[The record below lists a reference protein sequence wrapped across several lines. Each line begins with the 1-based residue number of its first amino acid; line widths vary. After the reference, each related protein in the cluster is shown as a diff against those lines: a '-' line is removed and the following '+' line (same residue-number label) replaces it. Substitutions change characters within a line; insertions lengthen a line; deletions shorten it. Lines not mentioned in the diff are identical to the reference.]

1 MPMNVPKNCA
11 ELQAAANL
19 PFNEGNALISQAN
32 KEMMVQCFS
41 QIYPNFGFGYLHSSD
56 HYAALQ
62 ILLER
67 EPTFREV
74 YDSYHAGSR
83 NIDLARQKAG
93 GGLRPEG
100 WEGWNA
106 ETRRLN
112 VLIHLHGISKGSKIF
127 DGKKADPT
135 PDKTRDLLLLWG
147 GVSDL
152 PSDPPPVTTEPP
164 KTEPPK
170 TEPPKPAKITVKGE
184 VVITAEDGTERRIP
198 FTGTGQ

>member
-1 MPMNVPKNCA
+1 MNVPTTCA

-19 PFNEGNALISQAN
+19 PFNEGNALISRAD
-32 KEMMVQCFS
+32 KTLVVQCFS

-56 HYAALQ
+56 HVAALQ

-93 GGLRPEG
+93 GGLRPAE
-100 WEGWNA
+100 WESWSA

-112 VLIHLHGISKGSKIF
+112 VLIHLHGIAKGSKIF
-127 DGKKADPT
+127 DGKRPDPT
-135 PDKTRDLLLLWG
+135 PEKTRDLLLLWG

-152 PSDPPPVTTEPP
+152 PSDPPTPPPPPEPTDPTEP
-164 KTEPPK
+164 EPA
-170 TEPPKPAKITVKGE
+170 KPVKITVQGE
-184 VVITAEDGTERRIP
+184 VVITAADGTERRIP

>member
-1 MPMNVPKNCA
+1 MNVPTNCA

-19 PFNEGNALISQAN
+19 PFNEGNALISRAD
-32 KEMMVQCFS
+32 KTLVVQCFS
-41 QIYPNFGFGYLHSSD
+41 QIYPNFGMGYLHSSD

-83 NIDLARQKAG
+83 NIDAARQKAG
-93 GGLRPEG
+93 GGLRPIE
-100 WEGWNA
+100 WEGWTP
-106 ETRRLN
+106 EQRRFN
-112 VLIHLHGISKGSKIF
+112 VLVHLNGITKGSKIF
-127 DGKKADPT
+127 DGKKADPN
-135 PDKTRDLLLLWG
+135 PEKTRDLLLLWG

-164 KTEPPK
+164 KPEPPK
-170 TEPPKPAKITVKGE
+170 TEPSKPAKITVKGE

>member
-1 MPMNVPKNCA
+1 MNVPTTCG

-19 PFNEGNALISQAN
+19 PFGEGNALISRADKN
-32 KEMMVQCFS
+32 LVVQCFS

-62 ILLER
+62 ILLDR

-83 NIDLARQKAG
+83 NIDAARQKAG
-93 GGLRPEG
+93 GGLRPAE
-100 WEGWNA
+100 WESWTA
-106 ETRRLN
+106 EQRRFN
-112 VLIHLHGISKGSKIF
+112 VLVHLHGIAKGSKIF
-127 DGKKADPT
+127 DGKRPDPT

-152 PSDPPPVTTEPP
+152 PSDPPTPTPPVTP
-164 KTEPPK
+164 
-170 TEPPKPAKITVKGE
+170 EPPKPEPTKPAKIVVKGE